1 MATEKTQTLSA
12 LRTKILSDTVNNQG
26 TNRFGLFS
34 FPPAGVWGDG
44 DYNFEKSK
52 KLGQD
57 GKPVTKPR
65 GLYSGPGRSGKTES
79 SYFAKA
85 GYTTIGDKYIDPSS
99 MDRQYQLSKKSK
111 NPHEN
116 EWKPADG
123 SKTDPFKAIFEHKT
137 ELHNVKKNYRG
148 PDGKVIV
155 PPKNITTNPPKVG
168 HGASTVGH
176 LFNKTYPHMAEP
188 FNRQRELEVKEA
200 EADRKKLQE
209 QAFKCNSHGGSTFN
223 KDKNVFG
230 KDDKILPPASS
241 KPKGAPL
248 MKHEAPFKPSNP
260 SKQGYNKTI
269 AKFPE
274 YKPDPI
280 RMAVR
285 KFEDP
290 SKKKESFKPN
300 DMAYC
305 ERPTPSISLNKVNLK
320 NEMSRISAGY

>member
-1 MATEKTQTLSA
+1 MASEKTQTLNA
-12 LRTKILSDTVNNQG
+12 LRTKVLTDTLNQKE

-44 DYNFEKSK
+44 DYTFNKSK

-57 GKPVTKPR
+57 GKPVTQPR

-79 SYFAKA
+79 SFFSKS

-99 MDRQYQLSKKSK
+99 IERQYQLAKKNK
-111 NPHEN
+111 NAHES
-116 EWKPADG
+116 EFKPANG
-123 SKTDPFKAIFEHKT
+123 TKSDPIKSLFEHKT
-137 ELHNVKKNYRG
+137 ELNPVKKNYRG

-155 PPKNITTNPPKVG
+155 PPKNITTNPPKIG

-188 FNRQRELEVKEA
+188 YSRQRELEMKEH
-200 EADRKKLQE
+200 EAAKKKLQE
-209 QAFKCNSHGGSTFN
+209 QAFKVSSHGGENFN
-223 KDKNVFG
+223 KDKNMFG
-230 KDDKILPPASS
+230 KDEKVLQPGQP
-241 KPKGAPL
+241 KPKAAPL

-260 SKQGYNKTI
+260 PKQGYNKTI
-269 AKFPE
+269 DKFPE

-280 RMAVR
+280 KQAVR
-285 KFEDP
+285 KIEDP

-305 ERPTPSISLNKVNLK
+305 ERPTPSVSLNKINLK